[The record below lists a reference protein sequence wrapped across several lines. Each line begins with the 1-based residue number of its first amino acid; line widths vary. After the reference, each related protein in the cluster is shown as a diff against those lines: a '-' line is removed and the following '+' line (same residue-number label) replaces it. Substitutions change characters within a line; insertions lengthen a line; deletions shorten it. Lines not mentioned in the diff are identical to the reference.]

1 MALTD
6 IITQPGF
13 YSGAFT
19 VTRVAL
25 GTDDSNGRYIPG
37 ATTTFSIDANVQPVG
52 SNLKVIPEGYTA
64 DDVRI
69 VRTATALVKLP
80 VPDLVTI
87 AGIQYGVYRVD
98 GPWSGFGCTFYNVY
112 VARITHPGES

>member
-6 IITQPGF
+6 IIKQPGF
-13 YSGAFT
+13 YSGQFT
-19 VTRVAL
+19 VTRIAT
-25 GTDDSNGRYIPG
+25 GTDDGNGRYIPG
-37 ATTTFSIDANVQPVG
+37 ATSTFPIDANIQPVG

-69 VRTATALVKLP
+69 VRTETKLVKLP
-80 VPDLVTI
+80 FPDVVEI
-87 AGIQYGVYRVD
+87 GGVEYGVYRVD

-112 VARITHPGES
+112 VARTSHPGED